1 MGTMTV
7 QAFNSMLKNFLDE
20 LDSTFP
26 DVTAIRVYNE
36 GFDTLVKANVRK
48 PLQIFMEAVSPHADA
63 VMRRDPGLF
72 STLNLGGIDFKGL
85 WASDISDATRNAI
98 WQYLHMLFLLA
109 TTVSSVP
116 PELLSSIESVAQNCA
131 DKMQH
136 GEMDFSSMSKM
147 LMGGGGAEGLLG
159 GLGGLLGG
167 LGGMGG
173 MGGMGG
179 FGDIDV
185 DAILDNADAPAS
197 DAPASD
203 APAPDAPAACR
214 RPKPAT
220 KKAGGRRK

>member
-1 MGTMTV
+1 MSTMTV

-20 LDSTFP
+20 LCSTFP
-26 DVTAIRVYNE
+26 DVAAIRVYTE
-36 GFDTLVKANVRK
+36 GFDTLVKANARK
-48 PLQIFMEAVSPHADA
+48 PLQMFMEAVSPHTDA
-63 VMRRDPGLF
+63 VMRRDPELF
-72 STLNLGGIDFKGL
+72 STLSLGGIDFKTL

-131 DKMQH
+131 DKMQE
-136 GEMDFSSMSKM
+136 GQMDFSSMSKM
-147 LMGGGGAEGLLG
+147 LMGGGAGAEGLLG

-167 LGGMGG
+167 MGMGG
-173 MGGMGG
+173 MGGAEG
-179 FGDIDV
+179 FGDIDI
-185 DAILDNADAPAS
+185 DAADEPEGAPADAV
-197 DAPASD
+197 
-203 APAPDAPAACR
+203 CR